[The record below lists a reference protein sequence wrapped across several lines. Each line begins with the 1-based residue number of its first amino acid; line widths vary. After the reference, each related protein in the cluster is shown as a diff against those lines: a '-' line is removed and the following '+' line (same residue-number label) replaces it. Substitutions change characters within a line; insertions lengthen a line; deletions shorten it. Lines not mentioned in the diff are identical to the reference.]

1 MQEEQLYCECG
12 ARENYFCLSNLL
24 SICPPLFETYLNEA
38 NYIIY
43 EKLSRV
49 FCVAGFRS
57 VRSE

>member
-1 MQEEQLYCECG
+1 MQEEQLYSECG
-12 ARENYFCLSNLL
+12 ARENYFCLSTLL
-24 SICPPLFETYLNEA
+24 SICPPLFENYLNEA